1 MKGPKII
8 EKSAMTL
15 VGIVGCAADVRDID
29 ISGLWQRFTKQEQQI
44 KYVVGEVG
52 YELHIE
58 EEQQPRLHLCLVGF
72 EGVKLMT
79 CQLNILSKSSPPCKY
94 ARFTHRFKDGD
105 YGDAFVAAYGWLEN
119 SLYQTAHPYDIQAYD
134 ERFKGSEDPDSMIEI
149 LNPIIAKS

>member
-8 EKSAMTL
+8 EKSTMTL

-29 ISGLWQRFTKQEQQI
+29 ISGLWQRFTKQEQLI
-44 KYVVGEVG
+44 KHVVGDIG

-72 EGVKLMT
+72 EVSQIDDMPIEYFIKVL
-79 CQLNILSKSSPPCKY
+79 PPCKY

-119 SLYQTAHPYDIQAYD
+119 SLYQAAYPYDIQAYD
-134 ERFKGSEDPDSMIEI
+134 ERFKGAEDPESLIEI
-149 LNPIIAKS
+149 LIPIIAKS